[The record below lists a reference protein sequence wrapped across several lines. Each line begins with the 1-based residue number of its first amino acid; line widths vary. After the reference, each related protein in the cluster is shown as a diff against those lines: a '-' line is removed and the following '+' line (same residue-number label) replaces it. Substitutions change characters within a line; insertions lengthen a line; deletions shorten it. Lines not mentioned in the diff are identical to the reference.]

1 MADTTRRQRRTPLR
15 RRGRIT
21 AAEHTASAHAEKKIS
36 AVTRF
41 VDSVEQRRAAG
52 QHTPQPRP
60 AEDITRQLTHQQR
73 AAAQALAAAAAARHL
88 HGSDTETARDYAAV
102 AAENERRLAEEHERA
117 YQHAQAEQQRERNDR
132 TIFEAAAALAA
143 AYTASELIPH
153 TPHELDEQA
162 QTAFTDHTTE
172 PTAPTSAT
180 PASVSLTTAALA
192 GAALHHTRQTMGQV
206 AGDDHVEPPMTD
218 GANPGQIPH
227 EIIDALTAAKLGHPR
242 TPAEM
247 LNNQPHQH
255 ADTGPA
261 LATSPASDLSADYGA
276 EA

>member
-21 AAEHTASAHAEKKIS
+21 AADHTASAHAEKKIS

-41 VDSVEQRRAAG
+41 VDNVEQRRVAG

-88 HGSDTETARDYAAV
+88 HGSETEEARDYAAI

-117 YQHAQAEQQRERNDR
+117 HQHAQAEQQRERNDR
-132 TIFEAAAALAA
+132 IIFEAAAALAA
-143 AYTASELIPH
+143 VYTASKLIPH
-153 TPHELDEQA
+153 TSHELDEQA
-162 QTAFTDHTTE
+162 RAAFTDAT
-172 PTAPTSAT
+172 PTAPSSA
-180 PASVSLTTAALA
+180 ASNGVSLTTAALA

-227 EIIDALTAAKLGHPR
+227 DIIDALTAAQLGHPR

-247 LNNQPHQH
+247 LNKQPEQH
-255 ADTGPA
+255 AEAGPTADTDLDVP
-261 LATSPASDLSADYGA
+261 LSAEHGQ
-276 EA
+276 EI

>member
-1 MADTTRRQRRTPLR
+1 MADTTRRQRRTLLR
-15 RRGRIT
+15 RRGRT
-21 AAEHTASAHAEKKIS
+21 AAADHTASAERKIS

-41 VDSVEQRRAAG
+41 VDNVEQRRAAG

-60 AEDITRQLTHQQR
+60 TEDITRQLTLQQR

-88 HGSDTETARDYAAV
+88 HGSEAEKARDYAAI
-102 AAENERRLAEEHERA
+102 AAENERRLTEEHERA
-117 YQHAQAEQQRERNDR
+117 RQHAQAEQQRERNDR

-143 AYTASELIPH
+143 VYTAAKLIPH
-153 TPHELDEQA
+153 TSHELDEQA
-162 QTAFTDHTTE
+162 RAAFTGHAAE
-172 PTAPTSAT
+172 PTAPTSSAT
-180 PASVSLTTAALA
+180 NSASLTTVALA

-247 LNNQPHQH
+247 LHNHPQQD

-261 LATSPASDLSADYGA
+261 LDASTVLGLSTDYSA
-276 EA
+276 EI